1 MAIAH
6 AVNIPVILYNVP
18 SRTGLDIPVSVYKR
32 LSSIPNIAGVK
43 EASTDITKIARIR
56 SQCPGSFG
64 IWTGNDDQIVPVM
77 ALGGLGVIS
86 VLSNVVPEETAA
98 MANAALAGDFDTA
111 ADLQCGFLPLIELLF
126 SDVNP
131 IPVKEA
137 MALIGY
143 DCGGCRLPL
152 TSMAKERKQRLTEYF
167 K

>member
-1 MAIAH
+1 
-6 AVNIPVILYNVP
+6 
-18 SRTGLDIPVSVYKR
+18 
-32 LSSIPNIAGVK
+32 
-43 EASTDITKIARIR
+43 
-56 SQCPGSFG
+56 
-64 IWTGNDDQIVPVM
+64 M

-152 TSMAKERKQRLTEYF
+152 TSMANERKQRLTEYF